1 MGYSTGFEPLVHP
14 YILGV
19 KTTGFEC
26 VRATRIE
33 PVRATRIE
41 PVRVTG
47 VESLKNLLGSN
58 C

>member
-33 PVRATRIE
+33 PVR
-41 PVRVTG
+41 VTG
-47 VESLKNLLGSN
+47 LNH
-58 C
+58 

>member
-33 PVRATRIE
+33 PVR
-41 PVRVTG
+41 VTG